1 MAKEEINAF
10 LGASTEYQGKLSFQ
24 GAVRIDGNFKGEIE
38 SEGSLIVGK
47 DATIE
52 GTVEVGELV
61 NSGLFKGKIVAK
73 RKVTIHRE
81 GKLLGDIFTPILN
94 VEEGAVIDGKINMGN
109 VSAVNLADE

>member
-10 LGASTEYQGKLSFQ
+10 LGASTEYHGKLVFQ
-24 GAVRIDGNFKGEIE
+24 GAVRIDGTFTGEIE

-52 GTVEVGELV
+52 GTVQVGELV
-61 NSGLFKGKIVAK
+61 NSGLFKGKVVAK

-81 GKLLGDIFTPILN
+81 GKILGDIFTPVLN
-94 VEEGAVIDGKINMGN
+94 VEEGAVIEGKINMGN
-109 VSAVNLADE
+109 TPKQDIED